1 MRPKQSLATMK
12 LLQGFHSE
20 DAARE
25 LQLRMERAG
34 IAILVT
40 TPLKVRNTDTGFT
53 HLVFAAL
60 PSQHADAM
68 QLLHRPDHVVQHPV
82 DLSDFKAHMSD
93 PAQRQLAWHNLGK
106 GLWLGV
112 LALAAGVAVL
122 AWALL
127 QHG

>member
-40 TPLKVRNTDTGFT
+40 TPLKVRSADTGFT
-53 HLVFAAL
+53 HLVFVAL

-68 QLLHRPDHVVQHPV
+68 QLLHQPDHVVQHPV
-82 DLSDFKAHMSD
+82 DVSDFKAHMHD
-93 PAQRQLAWHNLGK
+93 PAQEQQAKHSLSKCL
-106 GLWLGV
+106 LLSV
-112 LALAAGVAVL
+112 LALAALVAVL

-127 QHG
+127 QRG

>member
-1 MRPKQSLATMK
+1 MCLKQSLATMK

-40 TPLKVRNTDTGFT
+40 TPLKVRNADTGFT

-60 PSQHADAM
+60 PSQHEDAT
-68 QLLHRPDHVVQHPV
+68 QLLHQPDHIGAPPGGRERLQ
-82 DLSDFKAHMSD
+82 SACR
-93 PAQRQLAWHNLGK
+93 PAGK
-106 GLWLGV
+106 DSWPGT
-112 LALAAGVAVL
+112 A
-122 AWALL
+122 
-127 QHG
+127 

>member
-1 MRPKQSLATMK
+1 MRTKQSLATMK

-40 TPLKVRNTDTGFT
+40 TPLKVRNDTGFT

-68 QLLHRPDHVVQHPV
+68 QLLHQPDHVVQHLV
-82 DLSDFKAHMSD
+82 NISDFKAHMSD
-93 PAQRQLAWHNLGK
+93 HAQGQLAWQSLGK

-112 LALAAGVAVL
+112 VVLAALVAVL
-122 AWALL
+122 VWALL
-127 QHG
+127 QRG